1 MSNSVLVQP
10 EPGFTENLLIWVGA
24 QGCNLGLRTLGR
36 TELNS
41 RKALQ
46 LPDTLICT
54 ATQNLHP
61 PPSQR
66 TFSGHLQELSEL
78 LAWTDGFVSIF
89 KYTK

>member
-1 MSNSVLVQP
+1 MSHLLLVP
-10 EPGFTENLLIWVGA
+10 SEPGFTENLLMWVGA
-24 QGCNLGLRTLGR
+24 QGCNLGFSFGP

-46 LPDTLICT
+46 LPAILICT
-54 ATQNLHP
+54 ATQNLQP
-61 PPSQR
+61 PLSQR